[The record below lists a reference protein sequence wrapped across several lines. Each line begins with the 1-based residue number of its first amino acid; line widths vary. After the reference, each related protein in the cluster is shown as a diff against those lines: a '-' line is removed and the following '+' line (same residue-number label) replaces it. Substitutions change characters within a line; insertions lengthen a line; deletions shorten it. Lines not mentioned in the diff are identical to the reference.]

1 MRPVRPAIALVL
13 LFIAATAL
21 AATRTI
27 RIFDKRTIVIAVP
40 EHWKFDISKDKKTG
54 VQTIRLDDRN
64 GVELAASFYPDPD
77 NALAEGEALEERAR
91 DLFKAES
98 EETKF
103 TTVKTSDGFARH
115 AVVEGETKGIRSWP
129 GVYLVFTVTGD
140 RESESYAKAIE
151 VVTEGLREAAK

>member
-1 MRPVRPAIALVL
+1 MRPVRLAVALL
-13 LFIAATAL
+13 LVFTAATAF

-27 RIFDKRTIVIAVP
+27 RIFDKRTIVVAVP
-40 EHWKFDISKDKKTG
+40 EHWKFDLTKDKKTG

-64 GVELAASFYPDPD
+64 GVELSASFFPDPD
-77 NALAEGEALEERAR
+77 NALAAGEAQEERAR
-91 DLFKAES
+91 DLFKPVS

-103 TTVKTSDGFARH
+103 TVVKTSDGFARH

-151 VVTEGLREAAK
+151 VITEGLREAAK